1 MPLPPSPASLVLILT
16 NPGPCHSFLKSP
28 ARLEDFSWPDFSTF
42 NSGRVQNTGQRSKLL
57 RTLKRRCFLSS
68 ARTLRGAMAGQL
80 SGTMP
85 WCQTHTLNHSQ
96 KKQAS
101 NTHSL
106 QPDCTLTSE
115 LQVWMKFVFKLFP
128 IDRCAT
134 ATCPIRRQVVTR
146 PVPQSTT
153 QKEPEVKG
161 LFQVQRGMLW
171 AASTPAQPPVDTL

>member
-1 MPLPPSPASLVLILT
+1 MVSDTHLEPQPEKASFQYAFPLLPI
-16 NPGPCHSFLKSP
+16 
-28 ARLEDFSWPDFSTF
+28 
-42 NSGRVQNTGQRSKLL
+42 
-57 RTLKRRCFLSS
+57 
-68 ARTLRGAMAGQL
+68 
-80 SGTMP
+80 
-85 WCQTHTLNHSQ
+85 
-96 KKQAS
+96 
-101 NTHSL
+101 

-134 ATCPIRRQVVTR
+134 ATCPIIRQVVTQ

-161 LFQVQRGMLW
+161 LSQVQRGMLW